1 MPTIAHTEVCEDR
14 DFAEWHQGRPWCGVW
29 VVRAEAPR
37 VQALVQVAR
46 SALRPWLLP
55 RYARQ
60 PHITLAYRGLMPHDA
75 ADTQAEFGLPQLL
88 ADVQALQAAQLPPFA
103 WQLQGVGS
111 FSTVPYL
118 ALSHSPALHIAHE
131 ALMARTPYP
140 GWHYVPHI
148 TLGHYGRRLP
158 LAEALQALQSSVP
171 DGPLHAA
178 QADALWLARYRS
190 SDIAGPL
197 YFEGRFDLATQ
208 QYVAEPEALLQP

>member
-60 PHITLAYRGLMPHDA
+60 PHITLAYRGLMPRDA

-118 ALSHSPALHIAHE
+118 ALSHSLALHIAHE
-131 ALMARTPYP
+131 ALMARMPYP

-171 DGPLHAA
+171 GGPLHAA

>member
-1 MPTIAHTEVCEDR
+1 MPTIAHTEACEDR
-14 DFAEWHQGRPWCGVW
+14 DFAEWHQGRPWCAVW

-60 PHITLAYRGLMPHDA
+60 PHITLAYRGLMPRDA

>member
-60 PHITLAYRGLMPHDA
+60 PHITLAYRGLMPRDA

-208 QYVAEPEALLQP
+208 QYVAEPEALMQP

>member
-60 PHITLAYRGLMPHDA
+60 PHITLAYRGLMPRDA

>member
-1 MPTIAHTEVCEDR
+1 MPTIAHTEGCEDR
-14 DFAEWHQGRPWCGVW
+14 DVAEWHQGRPWCGVW

-60 PHITLAYRGLMPHDA
+60 PHITLAYRGLMPRDA

>member
-14 DFAEWHQGRPWCGVW
+14 DFAEWHQGRPWCAVW

-60 PHITLAYRGLMPHDA
+60 PHITLAYRGLMPRDA

-118 ALSHSPALHIAHE
+118 ALSHSPALHVAHE

-158 LAEALQALQSSVP
+158 LADALQALQSSVP

>member
-14 DFAEWHQGRPWCGVW
+14 DFAEWHQGRPWCAVW

-60 PHITLAYRGLMPHDA
+60 PHITLAYRGLMPRDA

-131 ALMARTPYP
+131 ALMARMPYP

>member
-1 MPTIAHTEVCEDR
+1 M
-14 DFAEWHQGRPWCGVW
+14 
-29 VVRAEAPR
+29 
-37 VQALVQVAR
+37 QVAR
-46 SALRPWLLP
+46 SALRSWLLP

-60 PHITLAYRGLMPHDA
+60 PHITLAYRGLMPRDA

>member
-14 DFAEWHQGRPWCGVW
+14 DFAEWHQGRPWGGVW

-60 PHITLAYRGLMPHDA
+60 PHITLAYRGLMPRDA

-131 ALMARTPYP
+131 ALMARMPYP

>member
-60 PHITLAYRGLMPHDA
+60 PHITLAYRGLMPRDA

-88 ADVQALQAAQLPPFA
+88 ADVQALQAAQLPPFV

>member
-1 MPTIAHTEVCEDR
+1 MPTIAHTEACEDR
-14 DFAEWHQGRPWCGVW
+14 DFAEWHQGRPWCAVW

-46 SALRPWLLP
+46 SVLRPWLLP

-60 PHITLAYRGLMPHDA
+60 PHITLAYRGLMPRDA

-131 ALMARTPYP
+131 ALMARMPYP

>member
-14 DFAEWHQGRPWCGVW
+14 DFAEWHQGRPWCAVW

-46 SALRPWLLP
+46 SALWPWLLP

-60 PHITLAYRGLMPHDA
+60 PHITLAYRGLMPRDA

-103 WQLQGVGS
+103 WLLQGVGS

-131 ALMARTPYP
+131 ALMARMPYP

-171 DGPLHAA
+171 GGPLHAA

>member
-60 PHITLAYRGLMPHDA
+60 PHITLAYRGLMPRDA

-208 QYVAEPEALLQP
+208 QYEAEPEALLQP

>member
-60 PHITLAYRGLMPHDA
+60 PHITLAYRGLMPRDA

-140 GWHYVPHI
+140 G
-148 TLGHYGRRLP
+148 
-158 LAEALQALQSSVP
+158 
-171 DGPLHAA
+171 
-178 QADALWLARYRS
+178 
-190 SDIAGPL
+190 
-197 YFEGRFDLATQ
+197 
-208 QYVAEPEALLQP
+208 

>member
-60 PHITLAYRGLMPHDA
+60 PHITLAYRGLMPRDV

>member
-60 PHITLAYRGLMPHDA
+60 PHITLAYRGLMPRDA

-208 QYVAEPEALLQP
+208 QYVAEPEAMLQP

>member
-60 PHITLAYRGLMPHDA
+60 PHITLAYRGLMPRDA

-131 ALMARTPYP
+131 ALMARMPYP

>member
-46 SALRPWLLP
+46 SALRSWLLP

-60 PHITLAYRGLMPHDA
+60 PHITLAYRGLMPRDA

-131 ALMARTPYP
+131 ALMARMPYP

-171 DGPLHAA
+171 GGPLYAA

>member
-55 RYARQ
+55 R
-60 PHITLAYRGLMPHDA
+60 DA

>member
-1 MPTIAHTEVCEDR
+1 MPTIAHTEACEDR

-60 PHITLAYRGLMPHDA
+60 PHITLAYRGLMPRDA

>member
-1 MPTIAHTEVCEDR
+1 MPSLAHTEVCEDR
-14 DFAEWHQGRPWCGVW
+14 DFAEWHQGRPWCAVW
-29 VVRAEAPR
+29 VLRAEAPQ
-37 VQALVQVAR
+37 VQAWVHAAR
-46 SALRPWLLP
+46 APLQPWLLP

-60 PHITLAYRGLMPHDA
+60 PHVTLAYRGLMPRDA
-75 ADTQAEFGLPQLL
+75 EDAQAEFALPQLRT
-88 ADVQALQAAQLPPFA
+88 DVQALQAAQLPPFD

-118 ALSHSPALHIAHE
+118 AVSPSPALHAVHE
-131 ALMARTPYP
+131 TLMAHTPYP

-148 TLGHYGRRLP
+148 TLGHYGQRLP
-158 LAEALQALQSSVP
+158 LADALQTLQASVP
-171 DGPLHAA
+171 DGVLHAA

>member
-60 PHITLAYRGLMPHDA
+60 PHITLAYRGLMPRDA

-178 QADALWLARYRS
+178 QADALWLACYRS

>member
-14 DFAEWHQGRPWCGVW
+14 DFAEWHQGRPWCAVW

-60 PHITLAYRGLMPHDA
+60 PHITLAYRGLMPRDA

-158 LAEALQALQSSVP
+158 LADALQALQSSVP

>member
-60 PHITLAYRGLMPHDA
+60 PHITLAYRGLMPRDA

-118 ALSHSPALHIAHE
+118 ALSHIPALHIAHE

>member
-60 PHITLAYRGLMPHDA
+60 PHITLAYRGLMPRDA

-140 GWHYVPHI
+140 GWHYEPHI

>member
-60 PHITLAYRGLMPHDA
+60 PHITLAYRGLMPRDA

-197 YFEGRFDLATQ
+197 NFEGRFDLATQ

>member
-60 PHITLAYRGLMPHDA
+60 PHITLAYRGLMPRDA

-140 GWHYVPHI
+140 DWHYVPHI

>member
-60 PHITLAYRGLMPHDA
+60 PHITLAYRGLMPRDA

-158 LAEALQALQSSVP
+158 LADALQALQSSVP

>member
-14 DFAEWHQGRPWCGVW
+14 DFAEWHQGRPWCAVW

-60 PHITLAYRGLMPHDA
+60 PHITLAYRGLMPRDA

-131 ALMARTPYP
+131 ALMARMPYP

-158 LAEALQALQSSVP
+158 LADALQALQSSVP

>member
-1 MPTIAHTEVCEDR
+1 MPTIAHTEACEDR
-14 DFAEWHQGRPWCGVW
+14 DFAEWHQGRPWCAVW

-46 SALRPWLLP
+46 SVLRPWLLP

-60 PHITLAYRGLMPHDA
+60 PHITLAYRGLMPRDA

-131 ALMARTPYP
+131 ALMARMPYP

-158 LAEALQALQSSVP
+158 LADALQALQSSVP

>member
-1 MPTIAHTEVCEDR
+1 MPTIAHTEACEDR

-29 VVRAEAPR
+29 VVRAEAPQ

-46 SALRPWLLP
+46 SALRSWLLP

-60 PHITLAYRGLMPHDA
+60 PHITLAYRGLMPRDA

-131 ALMARTPYP
+131 ALMARMPYP

>member
-14 DFAEWHQGRPWCGVW
+14 DFAEWHQGRPWCAVW

-60 PHITLAYRGLMPHDA
+60 PHITLAYRGLMPRDA

>member
-1 MPTIAHTEVCEDR
+1 MPTIAHTEACEDR

-60 PHITLAYRGLMPHDA
+60 PHITLAYRGLMPRDA

-131 ALMARTPYP
+131 ALMARMPYP